1 MLLLFDATFSP
12 ITAMLMEIAV
22 KYGCL
27 LVADAHQNMLE
38 GIRTLLAELFEV
50 VVMVADEDSLLGTLV
65 TVNPDLIIVDLSL
78 PPSGAERIL
87 RRLRLSDLSSPAKV
101 IILSV
106 HDEAEVVQEAID
118 AGAMGFVLKRSA
130 ATDMIPAV
138 EAVLKGITYIS
149 PGVQTTLRSQST

>member
-1 MLLLFDATFSP
+1 MSHLFDP
-12 ITAMLMEIAV
+12 IFCPIAAMLTEIAV

-50 VVMVADEDSLLGTLV
+50 VVMVADEDSLLGIFV
-65 TVNPDLIIVDLSL
+65 TINPDLIIVDLSL
-78 PPSGAERIL
+78 PPTGAERIL
-87 RRLRLSDLSSPAKV
+87 RRLRLSDSPSPVKV

-106 HDEAEVVQEAID
+106 HDEAEVVHEAID
-118 AGAMGFVLKRSA
+118 AGAMGLVLKRSA

-138 EAVLKGITYIS
+138 EAVLKGDTYIS
-149 PGVQTTLRSQST
+149 PGVQKTLRSRIA